1 MADQLDQP
9 LRTAVDFLE
18 ANGYR
23 YAIIGGIA
31 LTYWGVVRTTYDV
44 DIKVV
49 VPGLDYAAIRSA
61 LRSAFPDT
69 ARQAAPQNPL
79 IVSVAIQDVIVDFL
93 LALPGYEEMIIEH
106 AELGNLGSWSA
117 WICSAEDLI
126 IQKVVA
132 GRGKDWPDVESL
144 LATRGYLLDTAY
156 IEDWLGQFAEALQKP
171 ELLSEYHRILRK
183 TL

>member
-49 VPGLDYAAIRSA
+49 VPGLDYAALRSA
-61 LRSAFPDT
+61 LRSAFPDM
-69 ARQAAPQNPL
+69 AR
-79 IVSVAIQDVIVDFL
+79 
-93 LALPGYEEMIIEH
+93 
-106 AELGNLGSWSA
+106 
-117 WICSAEDLI
+117 
-126 IQKVVA
+126 
-132 GRGKDWPDVESL
+132 
-144 LATRGYLLDTAY
+144 
-156 IEDWLGQFAEALQKP
+156 
-171 ELLSEYHRILRK
+171 LLSEYQRILSK
-183 TL
+183 TQQI

>member
-49 VPGLDYAAIRSA
+49 VPGLDYGR
-61 LRSAFPDT
+61 DT
-69 ARQAAPQNPL
+69 
-79 IVSVAIQDVIVDFL
+79 VCVAKRV
-93 LALPGYEEMIIEH
+93 H
-106 AELGNLGSWSA
+106 
-117 WICSAEDLI
+117 
-126 IQKVVA
+126 
-132 GRGKDWPDVESL
+132 
-144 LATRGYLLDTAY
+144 
-156 IEDWLGQFAEALQKP
+156 
-171 ELLSEYHRILRK
+171 
-183 TL
+183 